1 MGYAALTQPTS
12 CIQAIGYYCKL
23 ENERLEMN
31 MPGIDAESPL
41 GPTRGLYRGKAVSGG
56 SGGSEVLPMQE
67 FLGSP
72 TLSQNLVFPLVPNN
86 KML

>member
-1 MGYAALTQPTS
+1 
-12 CIQAIGYYCKL
+12 
-23 ENERLEMN
+23 MN

-72 TLSQNLVFPLVPNN
+72 TLSQNLVFPLITRCCRYAPLLGYWICESRAHSPCGT
-86 KML
+86 M